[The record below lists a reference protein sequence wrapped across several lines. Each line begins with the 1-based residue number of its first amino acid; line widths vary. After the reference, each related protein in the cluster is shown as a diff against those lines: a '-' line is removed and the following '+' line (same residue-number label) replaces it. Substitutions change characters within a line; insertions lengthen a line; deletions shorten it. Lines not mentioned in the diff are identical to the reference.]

1 VSVTF
6 RTFDLVQHERL
17 RASKYRFCLKTVLKR
32 SETGM
37 KRSRKLTP
45 KNVRTR
51 TKEERMEHFGMKS
64 EKSSRYNIERTTVKF
79 TFLEYATSLN
89 AVL

>member
-1 VSVTF
+1 
-6 RTFDLVQHERL
+6 
-17 RASKYRFCLKTVLKR
+17 
-32 SETGM
+32 M

-51 TKEERMEHFGMKS
+51 TKEERMEHFGMNS
-64 EKSSRYNIERTTVKF
+64 EKSSRYNIERITVKF

-89 AVL
+89 AEL